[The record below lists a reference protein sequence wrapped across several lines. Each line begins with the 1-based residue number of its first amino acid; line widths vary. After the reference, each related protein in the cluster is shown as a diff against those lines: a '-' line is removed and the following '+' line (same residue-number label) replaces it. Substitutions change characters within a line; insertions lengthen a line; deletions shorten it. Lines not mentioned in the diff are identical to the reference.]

1 MRIYFTASLR
11 GNKNHFKRIVEY
23 LQDLGHNVESDHV
36 LKLDSDF
43 VDSVDDDYRVK
54 YYRNMLKTISS
65 SDMVVAEV
73 TESSTS
79 IGHEVTVAL
88 EKGKP
93 VVGLCYK
100 DDVPTI
106 FKAIRDERF
115 HILTYDDTG
124 EKLERDLKRMIKKA
138 QKTMD
143 IRFNFFISPE
153 IARYLDWLNK
163 YKRIPRSVYL
173 RDLIEKEMEEN
184 TEYKE
189 FKAS

>member
-1 MRIYFTASLR
+1 MKIYFTASLR
-11 GNKNHFKRIVEY
+11 GDKGHYKKIVAY
-23 LQDLGHNVESDHV
+23 LEDLGHTVASDHV

-43 VDSVDDDYRVK
+43 VDNVDDDYRVK
-54 YYRNMLKTISS
+54 YYRDMLKTISG
-65 SDMVVAEV
+65 SDIVVAEV

-93 VVGLCYK
+93 VIGLCYR

-106 FKAIRDERF
+106 FKAIRDEKF
-115 HILTYDDTG
+115 IIVSYDELDSS
-124 EKLERDLKRMIKKA
+124 LERALKRAIKKA
-138 QKTMD
+138 QKTVD

-153 IARYLDWLNK
+153 IARYLDWLSK

-173 RDLIEKEMEEN
+173 RDLIENEMEKN
-184 TEYKE
+184 TEYKD